1 MPTLKSIREKRRDA
15 AMKEASRFS
24 QETMA
29 AELGMSVP
37 TFKYL
42 EENPLSMSVEQ
53 LTKVCEY
60 LGCDIN
66 IFLRTNH
73 K

>member
-42 EENPLSMSVEQ
+42 EENPLSMFFTYEP
-53 LTKVCEY
+53 
-60 LGCDIN
+60 
-66 IFLRTNH
+66 
-73 K
+73 